1 MKALPILLLIVLV
14 AGCRPGTN
22 VSVNRDYDTLE
33 EEQVYDDAQS
43 PDGFVERLGEPDI
56 WGNEGEG
63 DNLRMTATWLCR
75 KGQYRK
81 VIWRM
86 KTRERGQQAWQVINE
101 EVRDARPTD
110 CDESAPQRNPDGGG
124 S

>member
-33 EEQVYDDAQS
+33 EEQVY
-43 PDGFVERLGEPDI
+43 DI